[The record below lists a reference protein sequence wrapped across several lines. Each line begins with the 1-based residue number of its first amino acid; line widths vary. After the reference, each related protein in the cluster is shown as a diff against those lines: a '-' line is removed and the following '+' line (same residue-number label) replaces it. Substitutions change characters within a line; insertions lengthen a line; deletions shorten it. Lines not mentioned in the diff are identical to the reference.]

1 MLLNLEDLPPAT
13 SEKKL
18 LASGVEKS
26 DLTKIYLLPFE
37 AMREIKLTMFQYKII
52 YQILP
57 TNSLLHKM
65 KKIASPSCLFSPS
78 KCQTLLHLL
87 INCMHTSSFW
97 NRFQEWYSISSN
109 TKLLLPELEVMFR
122 IICCHTYCLALNL
135 FMILGKYFLYVN
147 TLNTI
152 MYQFDDFVSLV
163 HEKIY
168 LEKYIAV
175 TCNKEKEFRNK
186 WKFFLSLKNCLVS
199 FFVLLFSTCL
209 FNNLLNS
216 RKLIPYVV

>member
-1 MLLNLEDLPPAT
+1 MKTYLQQLLR
-13 SEKKL
+13 KKL
-18 LASGVEKS
+18 LASGIEKS
-26 DLTKIYLLPFE
+26 DLTKIYLQPFE

-57 TNSLLHKM
+57 KNSLLHKM
-65 KKIASPSCLFSPS
+65 KKNASPSCLFSPS
-78 KCQTLLHLL
+78 KCQTLWHLL

-186 WKFFLSLKNCLVS
+186 WKFFPSS
-199 FFVLLFSTCL
+199 
-209 FNNLLNS
+209 
-216 RKLIPYVV
+216 

>member
-1 MLLNLEDLPPAT
+1 MYVNAWKYCKPVTPPTSIYSLSCKKIYIMLLNPEDLPPAT

-18 LASGVEKS
+18 LASGVEES

-52 YQILP
+52 YQFLP
-57 TNSLLHKM
+57 TNSLLHKV

-78 KCQTLLHLL
+78 KCQTLWHLL

-122 IICCHTYCLALNL
+122 IICCHTYCLALNHL
-135 FMILGKYFLYVN
+135 LILGKYFLYVN

-186 WKFFLSLKNCLVS
+186 WKFFLSL
-199 FFVLLFSTCL
+199 
-209 FNNLLNS
+209 
-216 RKLIPYVV
+216 